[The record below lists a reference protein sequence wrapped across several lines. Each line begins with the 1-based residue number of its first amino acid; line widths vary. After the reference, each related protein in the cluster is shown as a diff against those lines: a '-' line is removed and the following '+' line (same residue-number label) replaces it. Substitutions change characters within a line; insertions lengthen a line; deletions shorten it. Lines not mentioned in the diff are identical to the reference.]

1 MSDREPSSARASDLS
16 LVRGSL
22 LALVA
27 FVVLKYLVLL
37 SEVDWDVARSP
48 FVPLVVV
55 TVLAALLIRTVGR
68 RRWVAPVALGLF
80 GIFVVVVVSAL
91 VRDGLARQSWADY
104 PFAYGGLAAALLGGL
119 GAWRL
124 WRSRSAVRIHPD
136 AGADRTS

>member
-1 MSDREPSSARASDLS
+1 MSNEQSSDGRAFDLS
-16 LVRGSL
+16 LVRGAM

-37 SEVDWDVARSP
+37 SEVDWDIARSP
-48 FVPLVVV
+48 IVPLVVV

-68 RRWVAPVALGLF
+68 MRWAAPVALGLF
-80 GIFVVVVVSAL
+80 ALFVVVVVSAL

-104 PFAYGGLAAALLGGL
+104 PFAYGGLLAALLGGL

-124 WRSRSAVRIHPD
+124 WRSRSAVETDPVGD
-136 AGADRTS
+136 ATRK